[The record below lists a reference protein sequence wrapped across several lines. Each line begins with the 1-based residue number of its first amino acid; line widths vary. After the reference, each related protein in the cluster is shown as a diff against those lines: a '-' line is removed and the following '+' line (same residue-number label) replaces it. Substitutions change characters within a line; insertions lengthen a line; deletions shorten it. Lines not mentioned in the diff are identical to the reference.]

1 VYESKLPY
9 FNTIRKNVED
19 VNIGQLEVLYRDLEN
34 FDLIVPIAEGRSRYV
49 LNMACSEMA
58 KMKNGK
64 IVMDRRD
71 IGFPGRNMMEALPV
85 LRERYG
91 RVLVLINSGGGKST
105 IPQVAAGEASKYI
118 RDYEDKDGVAI
129 DLITSDPNSPIG
141 LIAKEYGNVVKL
153 KGREKTEGM
162 DDEEIIRTFGSLG
175 DSFELG
181 AGWLLY
187 LIDEILYK
195 KIPIES
201 FLDLHNKLYP
211 TMIKRV
217 DEIIE
222 SEEFNYLIR
231 KMSTRAVGYF
241 AGLGSGHDVARTA
254 NVRMTHVK
262 QAVGEPS
269 YVAGE
274 SSTPSARPGD
284 LLVPILE
291 DDKEVDGTMADWCIE
306 HKKLDGE
313 IMCIAE
319 SKDLETVKLSDQTII
334 LDQERDKYGPNKFH
348 IEATYLL
355 SAHPIL
361 LIAWYKKYGFPI
373 PESLLRYKHAVTG

>member
-1 VYESKLPY
+1 MS
-9 FNTIRKNVED
+9 
-19 VNIGQLEVLYRDLEN
+19 
-34 FDLIVPIAEGRSRYV
+34 
-49 LNMACSEMA
+49 
-58 KMKNGK
+58 
-64 IVMDRRD
+64 
-71 IGFPGRNMMEALPV
+71 
-85 LRERYG
+85 
-91 RVLVLINSGGGKST
+91 
-105 IPQVAAGEASKYI
+105 
-118 RDYEDKDGVAI
+118 I
-129 DLITSDPNSPIG
+129 DLITSNPNSPIG
-141 LIAKEYGNVVKL
+141 LIAKQYGSIVRL

-162 DDEEIIRTFGSLG
+162 GDEEIIRIFGSLG

-181 AGWLLY
+181 SGWLLY
-187 LIDEILYK
+187 VLDEILYK
-195 KIPIES
+195 GDRI
-201 FLDLHNKLYP
+201 DLFSALHKELYP
-211 TMIKRV
+211 TMVKRV
-217 DEIIE
+217 DEIVE
-222 SEEFNYLIR
+222 YEEFNYLIR

-241 AGLGSGHDVARTA
+241 AGLGGGHDVARTA

-291 DDKEVDGTMADWCIE
+291 DDKEVDETIADWCIE

-319 SKDLETVKLSDQTII
+319 SKDLETIKLSDQSII
-334 LDQERDKYGPNKFH
+334 LDQERNEYGPNKFH

-361 LIAWYKKYGFPI
+361 LIERYKKLGFPI